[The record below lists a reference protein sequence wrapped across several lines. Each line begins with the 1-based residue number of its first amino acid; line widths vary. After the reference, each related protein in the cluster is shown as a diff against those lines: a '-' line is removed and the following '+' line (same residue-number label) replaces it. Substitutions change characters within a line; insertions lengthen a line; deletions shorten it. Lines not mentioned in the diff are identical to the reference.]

1 MAATISPLTG
11 PTPVAGVWPIC
22 HTAIGI
28 PGAAIQSD
36 INLTMACRII
46 TPPITES
53 TSMSASVGIGP
64 VITDIAGTTGT
75 AAIPISGTGHMSS
88 LSRIRT

>member
-1 MAATISPLTG
+1 MAATISLSIG
-11 PTPVAGVWPIC
+11 PTPAAGAWPIC
-22 HTAIGI
+22 PIGIDI

-53 TSMSASVGIGP
+53 TSMSASVAIGP
-64 VITDIAGTTGT
+64 VITDTAGTTGT
-75 AAIPISGTGHMSS
+75 AAIPITGTGHMSS